1 MTHNREQGTKY
12 KSFLLEGNGNPQLK
26 YNYKFGF
33 GEPSKQKKLTSSFIH
48 YIFIFQTTQVKP
60 LN

>member
-26 YNYKFGF
+26 YNYKIWIW
-33 GEPSKQKKLTSSFIH
+33 EVALFI
-48 YIFIFQTTQVKP
+48 ILGDSPRVAAGLET
-60 LN
+60 